1 MIIKKSGGRWQLSLL
16 ASVVISAFF
25 LNTAYAWQQEYIVDT
40 QPGHSTERYTW
51 DSDHQP
57 DYNDILSQRI
67 QSSQRA
73 LGLEVNL
80 AEETPVDVTSS
91 MSMGWNFPLYE
102 QVTTGPVAALHY
114 DGTTTSMYNEFGDST
129 TTLTDPLWH
138 ASVSSL
144 GWRVD
149 SRLGDLRPWAQIS
162 YNQQF
167 GENIWKAQSG
177 LSRMTATNQ
186 NGNWLDVTVG
196 ADMLLNQNIA
206 AYAALHSFAAVVPV
220 CAKSGRGVDELLAE
234 CAQLLHE
241 GEWIFDGDMMTDQS
255 ARQMAAEIIREKIL
269 RTVDREVPH
278 GIAVTIED
286 YTEEP
291 QLTSI
296 RAEIYCE
303 KQSHKGIL
311 VGKNGETLKR
321 IGSYAREDLER
332 LLGTKVYLNLW
343 VRVRENWRERAQD
356 VRGFGYGEG

>member
-1 MIIKKSGGRWQLSLL
+1 MPFFSTQLTPGNKNISLIRNPDIPQSVTPGIVIINLITTIFCRNVFKVAK
-16 ASVVISAFF
+16 
-25 LNTAYAWQQEYIVDT
+25 
-40 QPGHSTERYTW
+40 
-51 DSDHQP
+51 
-57 DYNDILSQRI
+57 
-67 QSSQRA
+67 RA

-129 TTLTDPLWH
+129 TTLADPLWH
-138 ASVSSL
+138 ASVSTL

-206 AYAALHSFAAVVPV
+206 AYAALSQTENTTNN
-220 CAKSGRGVDELLAE
+220 SDYLYTMGV
-234 CAQLLHE
+234 
-241 GEWIFDGDMMTDQS
+241 S
-255 ARQMAAEIIREKIL
+255 AR
-269 RTVDREVPH
+269 
-278 GIAVTIED
+278 
-286 YTEEP
+286 
-291 QLTSI
+291 
-296 RAEIYCE
+296 
-303 KQSHKGIL
+303 
-311 VGKNGETLKR
+311 
-321 IGSYAREDLER
+321 
-332 LLGTKVYLNLW
+332 
-343 VRVRENWRERAQD
+343 
-356 VRGFGYGEG
+356 F

>member
-1 MIIKKSGGRWQLSLL
+1 MPDILHTMTIILPNSALPWSRVNDHKKSGGRWQLNLL

-25 LNTAYAWQQEYIVDT
+25 IKTAYARQQEYIVDT

-102 QVTTGPVAALHY
+102 QVTTGPVAAFHY

-129 TTLTDPLWH
+129 TTLADPLWH
-138 ASVSSL
+138 ASVSTL

-206 AYAALHSFAAVVPV
+206 AYAALSQAENTTNN
-220 CAKSGRGVDELLAE
+220 SDYLYTMGV
-234 CAQLLHE
+234 
-241 GEWIFDGDMMTDQS
+241 S
-255 ARQMAAEIIREKIL
+255 AR
-269 RTVDREVPH
+269 
-278 GIAVTIED
+278 
-286 YTEEP
+286 
-291 QLTSI
+291 
-296 RAEIYCE
+296 
-303 KQSHKGIL
+303 
-311 VGKNGETLKR
+311 
-321 IGSYAREDLER
+321 
-332 LLGTKVYLNLW
+332 
-343 VRVRENWRERAQD
+343 
-356 VRGFGYGEG
+356 F

>member
-1 MIIKKSGGRWQLSLL
+1 MKRTGFLAVMGRPNVGKSTLVNRMVGEKVAIVSPKPQTTRGRVLGIRTEGEDQYGFVDTPGIFEGRNPLGEYMVRTARSAVNDCDGAILVADAGFDPGQTERDL
-16 ASVVISAFF
+16 MSAFGRAELPAILA
-25 LNTAYAWQQEYIVDT
+25 LNKTDRVRR
-40 QPGHSTERYTW
+40 ER
-51 DSDHQP
+51 
-57 DYNDILSQRI
+57 
-67 QSSQRA
+67 
-73 LGLEVNL
+73 L
-80 AEETPVDVTSS
+80 ART
-91 MSMGWNFPLYE
+91 
-102 QVTTGPVAALHY
+102 
-114 DGTTTSMYNEFGDST
+114 
-129 TTLTDPLWH
+129 
-138 ASVSSL
+138 
-144 GWRVD
+144 
-149 SRLGDLRPWAQIS
+149 
-162 YNQQF
+162 
-167 GENIWKAQSG
+167 
-177 LSRMTATNQ
+177 
-186 NGNWLDVTVG
+186 
-196 ADMLLNQNIA
+196 IA